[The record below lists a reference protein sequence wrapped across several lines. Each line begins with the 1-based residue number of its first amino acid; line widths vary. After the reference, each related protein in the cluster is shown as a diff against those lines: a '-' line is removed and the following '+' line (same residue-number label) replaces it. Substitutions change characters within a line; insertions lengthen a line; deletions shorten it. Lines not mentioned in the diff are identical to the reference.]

1 VGRLDRLT
9 GKDRAMPRHANTTF
23 LHTLES
29 PSSTT
34 LPALVSPARP
44 AGWRYSGAGRDLR
57 LDLLRGLAALAM
69 IIDHVGGPDSWLY
82 AISGGDRFFVSAAE
96 AFVFISGLVFGI
108 VYAGLI
114 ARRGL
119 RAALVKGAR
128 RVVTLYG
135 LTVGLSLLMAVLAAH
150 LGLFFAPKWTPTT
163 VSDFVGQILT
173 LQRTFYLTDVLL
185 LYTLVVAVALP
196 ALVLLQRRLWWLVL
210 GASWAT
216 WVAWQWWPSDMNW
229 PWAITDNSLFHFA
242 AWQVLFLTGLVIGYT
257 RRGWERRLAALAG
270 LGRARLLQVTGL
282 VLAVAAVGATI
293 GLYFWSQAPGHT
305 AVFGVALTE
314 AFGKGDVRAGRLALF
329 ACLFLAAYGLAT
341 LAWQPIR
348 RLTGWL
354 LLPLGQDALLAYTL
368 HLFVIAGMS
377 AWLPAAA
384 ENVPTEARDNALR
397 QALAIALIWGLIR
410 VKAPAGAFMT
420 ALGRGVAAGPAWARA
435 SGWLPTPRP
444 SRLGRVRLAVA
455 MSTLTGILLISTD
468 PVLASALGESARV
481 ASVAIAGPPAPTP
494 STTPVTALDDR
505 AIMAMVMSGTPVP
518 TLADGSPDYAQ
529 MRLEA
534 ETVGST
540 TPEPAPVGPL
550 PSYIQ
555 EHTFHSAALDRDMSY
570 YIYLPPD
577 YAANPTKRYPV
588 LYMLHGMGGSNS
600 EWLSY
605 GLLGRANDMITV
617 GQIAPMII
625 VLPQGDKSFWIDHAD
640 GGPRWGTYLVQD
652 VVGEIDTQYRTLAD
666 RDHRAVGGLSMGG
679 YGAMTAAI
687 LHPDVFGVVGAHSP
701 ASQTRDTAPAY
712 FGDQAYFDAHDP
724 PTLYPKYSEE
734 ARTLQIWVDIGQQD
748 PWYPDIEN
756 LHVILARAGIP
767 HQWEPAPGNHG
778 GEYWSSQVMNYLVFY
793 SEAMTG
799 APAPAGTPVVPQT
812 PGPAATPLP
821 TPLPAAPLLP
831 LQRQRPG
838 PLIPT

>member
-1 VGRLDRLT
+1 
-9 GKDRAMPRHANTTF
+9 MPRPANTT
-23 LHTLES
+23 LPPSPES
-29 PSSTT
+29 PSSAT
-34 LPALVSPARP
+34 LPALESPVPA

-69 IIDHVGGPDSWLY
+69 IIDHMGGTDSWLY

-114 ARRGL
+114 AKRGL

-135 LTVGLSLLMAVLAAH
+135 LTVGLSLLMAVIAAH
-150 LGLFFAPKWTPTT
+150 LGLFFAPKWTPAT
-163 VSDFVGQILT
+163 VPDFVGQILT

-216 WVAWQWWPSDMNW
+216 WVAWQWWPGDMNW
-229 PWAITDNSLFHFA
+229 PWAITDNGLFHFA

-257 RRGWERRLAALAG
+257 RRGWEGRLARLGGLSRARAVQLAG
-270 LGRARLLQVTGL
+270 LA
-282 VLAVAAVGATI
+282 LAVAAVGATI

-305 AVFGVALTE
+305 SIFGVALAE

-341 LAWQPIR
+341 LAWRPIR

-354 LLPLGQDALLAYTL
+354 LLPLGQDALLVYTL
-368 HLFVIAGMS
+368 HLFVIAATS
-377 AWLPAAA
+377 AWLPAVA
-384 ENVPTEARDNALR
+384 ESVPTEASDNALR
-397 QALAIALIWGLIR
+397 QALAIGLIWVVIR
-410 VKAPAGAFMT
+410 VKAPAGAFIGVV
-420 ALGRGVAAGPAWARA
+420 GRRVAAGLAWARA
-435 SGWLPTPRP
+435 HGWLSTPRP
-444 SRLGRVRLAVA
+444 TRLGRVRLAVA
-455 MSTLTGILLISTD
+455 GVTLTGIVLISAD
-468 PVLASALGESARV
+468 PVLAAALEESARA
-481 ASVAIAGPPAPTP
+481 ASVAIAGPLASTPAATP
-494 STTPVTALDDR
+494 AAALDDR
-505 AIMAMVMSGTPVP
+505 AILAMVLGGTPVP
-518 TLADGSPDYAQ
+518 TLADGSPDYAR
-529 MRLEA
+529 MRLQA
-534 ETVGST
+534 AATGSA
-540 TPEPAPVGPL
+540 TPEPVPVGPL
-550 PSYIQ
+550 PPYIQ
-555 EHTFHSAALDRDMSY
+555 EHTFHSPALDRDMSY

-588 LYMLHGMGGSNS
+588 LYMLHGMGGSNT
-600 EWLSY
+600 EWLNY
-605 GLLGRANDMITV
+605 GLPGRANDMITA

-652 VVGEIDTQYRTLAD
+652 VVGEIDSHYRTLAD

-679 YGAMTAAI
+679 YGALTAAI

-701 ASQTRDTAPAY
+701 AAQTRDTAPSY

-724 PTLYPKYSEE
+724 PTLYPKYPEA
-734 ARTLQIWVDIGQQD
+734 ARTLQIWLDIGQQD
-748 PWYPDIEN
+748 PWFPDIEN
-756 LHVILARAGIP
+756 LHVILAAAGIP

-793 SEAMTG
+793 SKAMTT
-799 APAPAGTPVVPQT
+799 APPPRVTPVVPQT
-812 PGPAATPLP
+812 PRPLP
-821 TPLPAAPLLP
+821 TSLPAAPPLP

-838 PLIPT
+838 PLILT